1 MNNIVNL
8 SELITRVAKVT
19 GTDTNTARRFL
30 RGFFATIE
38 DGLAEGESVSIKNI
52 GTFRRNSD
60 PLSGMS
66 GAVVFIPDN
75 AVSEEVNKPFSM
87 FEPVELADGI
97 EPAELDQA
105 EEPQEEPAP
114 EEPVHEPEPKE
125 TTLPE
130 ETSAPEEPARPY
142 DVAAITEPET
152 VEIRHEDAPDP
163 ILAESVT
170 TEIPAAPIHTQ
181 PEPELEA
188 EPEPAEEEPAEEEP
202 AEESTPDEEPRRRS
216 LLWLWIAIGL
226 IAGGGLGYFF
236 AMNDPSIPDIETIEE
251 SEPEIEP
258 VALPEVAVDSIGIAS
273 AQTAAPDTAPAET
286 PAAEPAPAV
295 EEPKPQKEA
304 VYDTITSTRYL
315 AKMAR
320 EYYGKSIYW
329 VFIYDANSDKL
340 GDPNKVSPGTRVLIP
355 DKESLPGSNTAE
367 RDKIAERLSADI
379 QKRFK

>member
-66 GAVVFIPDN
+66 GAVVCIPDN

-114 EEPVHEPEPKE
+114 EEPVHEPEPEE
-125 TTLPE
+125 TTL
-130 ETSAPEEPARPY
+130 PEEPARPY

-152 VEIRHEDAPDP
+152 VEIRHEAAPEP

-170 TEIPAAPIHTQ
+170 TEIPTAPIHTQ
-181 PEPELEA
+181 PEPEL
-188 EPEPAEEEPAEEEP
+188 AEEPEPAEEEP

-304 VYDTITSTRYL
+304 VYDTVTSTRYL

>member
-114 EEPVHEPEPKE
+114 EEPVHEPEPEE

-152 VEIRHEDAPDP
+152 VEIRHEAAPEP
-163 ILAESVT
+163 TLAQSVT

-181 PEPELEA
+181 PEPELET
-188 EPEPAEEEPAEEEP
+188 EPEPAEEEPAEEELT
-202 AEESTPDEEPRRRS
+202 EESTPDEEPRRRS

-286 PAAEPAPAV
+286 PAAAPAPAV

-304 VYDTITSTRYL
+304 VYDTVTSTRYL

>member
-19 GTDTNTARRFL
+19 GTDTNTDRRFL

-87 FEPVELADGI
+87 FELVELADGI

-114 EEPVHEPEPKE
+114 EEPVHEPEPEE

-152 VEIRHEDAPDP
+152 VEIRHEAAPEP
-163 ILAESVT
+163 TLAQSVT

-188 EPEPAEEEPAEEEP
+188 EPEPAEEEPAEEELT
-202 AEESTPDEEPRRRS
+202 EESTPDEEPRRRS

-286 PAAEPAPAV
+286 PAAAPAPAV

-304 VYDTITSTRYL
+304 VYDTVTSTRYL

>member
-87 FEPVELADGI
+87 FELVELADGI

-114 EEPVHEPEPKE
+114 EEPVHEPEPEE

-152 VEIRHEDAPDP
+152 VEIRHEAAPEP
-163 ILAESVT
+163 TLAQSVT

-188 EPEPAEEEPAEEEP
+188 EPEPAEEEPAEEELT
-202 AEESTPDEEPRRRS
+202 EESTPDEEPRRRS

-286 PAAEPAPAV
+286 PAAAPAPAV

-304 VYDTITSTRYL
+304 VYDTVTSTRYL

>member
-105 EEPQEEPAP
+105 EEPQEEPATK
-114 EEPVHEPEPKE
+114 EPVHEPEPKE

>member
-152 VEIRHEDAPDP
+152 VEIRHEAAPDP
-163 ILAESVT
+163 ILAQSVT

-188 EPEPAEEEPAEEEP
+188 EPEPAEEEPAEEELT
-202 AEESTPDEEPRRRS
+202 EESTPDEEPRRRS

-258 VALPEVAVDSIGIAS
+258 VALPEVAVDSIG
-273 AQTAAPDTAPAET
+273 
-286 PAAEPAPAV
+286 
-295 EEPKPQKEA
+295 
-304 VYDTITSTRYL
+304 
-315 AKMAR
+315 MAR
-320 EYYGKSIYW
+320 HR
-329 VFIYDANSDKL
+329 
-340 GDPNKVSPGTRVLIP
+340 PPRLIP
-355 DKESLPGSNTAE
+355 
-367 RDKIAERLSADI
+367 RLSKHRPPNPFRLSKSRSHRKSPYTTPLLPQDTLPKWPANI
-379 QKRFK
+379 TEKAYTGYSSTMQTPTSSAIPTKFLRAHAC

>member
-114 EEPVHEPEPKE
+114 EEPVHEPEPEE

-152 VEIRHEDAPDP
+152 VEIRHEAAPEP
-163 ILAESVT
+163 TLAQSVT

-188 EPEPAEEEPAEEEP
+188 EPEPAEEEPAEEELT
-202 AEESTPDEEPRRRS
+202 EESTPDEEPRRRS

-286 PAAEPAPAV
+286 PAAAPAPAV

-304 VYDTITSTRYL
+304 VYDTVTSTRYL

>member
-114 EEPVHEPEPKE
+114 EEPVHEPEPEE

-142 DVAAITEPET
+142 DVAEITEPET
-152 VEIRHEDAPDP
+152 VEIRHEAAPDP
-163 ILAESVT
+163 ILAQSVT

-188 EPEPAEEEPAEEEP
+188 EPEPAEEEPAEEELT
-202 AEESTPDEEPRRRS
+202 EESTPDEEPRRRS

-304 VYDTITSTRYL
+304 VYDTVTSTRYL

>member
-114 EEPVHEPEPKE
+114 EEPVHEPEPEE

-152 VEIRHEDAPDP
+152 VEIRHEAAPEP
-163 ILAESVT
+163 ILAKSVT
-170 TEIPAAPIHTQ
+170 TEIPAAPIHPK

-188 EPEPAEEEPAEEEP
+188 EPEPAEEEPAEEELT
-202 AEESTPDEEPRRRS
+202 EESTPDEEPRRRS

-273 AQTAAPDTAPAET
+273 AQTAAPDTAPAEA

-304 VYDTITSTRYL
+304 VYDTVTSTRYL